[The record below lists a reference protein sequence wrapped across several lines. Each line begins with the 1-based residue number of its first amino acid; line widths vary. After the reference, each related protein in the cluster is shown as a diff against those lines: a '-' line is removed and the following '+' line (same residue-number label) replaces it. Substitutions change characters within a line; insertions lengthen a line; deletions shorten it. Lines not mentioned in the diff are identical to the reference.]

1 MHGLAR
7 TGLQLPSNR
16 HRNSLGPKRNSI
28 FYRGTAVQAT
38 TIRQVRQVVKMEAT
52 SYSITISRL
61 ISCHTSSSRV
71 VHRSVLRPSH
81 RTACRART
89 ATKYRRR
96 SITTLARK
104 KESWQSSCSS
114 FSRVN
119 LRSVRAPIE
128 TRSSIILNLVASSMA
143 QKRTAIRWRACN
155 RQINTSPWRMR
166 LLAWAAST
174 I

>member
-28 FYRGTAVQAT
+28 SYRDTAVQAT
-38 TIRQVRQVVKMEAT
+38 TIRLVRKMAKMEA
-52 SYSITISRL
+52 SSISITISRL
-61 ISCHTSSSRV
+61 ISCRTSSSRV
-71 VHRSVLRPSH
+71 VHQSVLRPSH

-89 ATKYRRR
+89 ATKCRRK

-104 KESWQSSCSS
+104 KESWQSSCSR

-119 LRSVRAPIE
+119 PRLARAPTE
-128 TRSSIILNLVASSMA
+128 TRSSIILNLAASSTA
-143 QKRTAIRWRACN
+143 QKRTVIRWRACSH
-155 RQINTSPWRMR
+155 QINTSR
-166 LLAWAAST
+166 
-174 I
+174 